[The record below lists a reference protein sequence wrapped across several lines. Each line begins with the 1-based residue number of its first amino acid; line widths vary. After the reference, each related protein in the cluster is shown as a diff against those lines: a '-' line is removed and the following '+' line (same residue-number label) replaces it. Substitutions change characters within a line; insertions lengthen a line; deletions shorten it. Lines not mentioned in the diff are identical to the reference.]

1 MNPIVFLWS
10 VLSGACLML
19 AGLHVVV
26 WLRNRRAWENLLFSI
41 TVTGVVGLAAAEV
54 ATMQAGTPN
63 AYAAAMRW
71 AHLSYGICVASCL
84 TFVHLHFGSG
94 SVKLLGLA
102 LGLRALAVLANYT
115 TGMSLH
121 VREIVSLQQVGFLGE
136 TVSMLGEWTP
146 NRWVILGQLAT
157 LVQIIYV
164 VHASRRLWK
173 AGGRDEKRR
182 ALLVGGGLALFFLA
196 SSLQSGL
203 VAAGVLRMPF
213 LVTFSF
219 LGVVLVM
226 GLELS
231 RDVLRA
237 AELLSELQRSEQQ
250 LTLAAAAGKM
260 SLWEWDFAT
269 NRIWVNAAGRSLYGV
284 SPDENIDFERFV
296 ATVHADD
303 RPLIERAVEAAL
315 EGTDPYIADYRV
327 DLPDGSIHWMAA
339 RGRVERDSKGHALR
353 MRGISMDIT
362 GHKEAELEAALRRQ
376 ELAHLSRVSV
386 LGELAGTL
394 AHELNQPLTAILGN
408 AQVGRRMMREE
419 TTDVEEVAA
428 IFDDV
433 ADDAKRAGG
442 IIHGMRAMFRKDPV
456 AAAQAFD
463 LNEAAQQVLGLL
475 HSEIIDRKA
484 KIEFRPGP
492 GLLEVTAGRVEV
504 QQVIINL
511 VLNGL
516 DAMKRMGEGVVL
528 DMETFREDG
537 WLHLVVRDHGPGIPA
552 EMMPRLFE
560 PFVTTKSGGLGLGL
574 AISRGIAERFHGGL
588 TAENHPDGG
597 AMFRLILPAAAE

>member
-41 TVTGVVGLAAAEV
+41 TVTGVVGLAAGEL

-63 AYAAAMRW
+63 DYAAAMRW

-84 TFVHLHFGSG
+84 AFVHLHFGSG

-115 TGMSLH
+115 TGVSLH
-121 VREIVSLQQVGFLGE
+121 VREIVSLQQVEFLGE

-146 NRWVILGQLAT
+146 NRWVILGQLAA
-157 LVQIIYV
+157 LAQIIYV

-237 AELLSELQRSEQQ
+237 AELLRELQRSEQQ

-284 SPDENIDFERFV
+284 SPDETIDYKRFV

-315 EGTDPYIADYRV
+315 EGTDPYTADYRV
-327 DLPDGSIHWMAA
+327 DLPDGSLHWMAA

-362 GHKEAELEAALRRQ
+362 EHKEAELEAALRRQ

-456 AAAQAFD
+456 AATQAFD

-475 HSEIIDRKA
+475 HSEIIGRKA
-484 KIEFRPGP
+484 KIEFRPGS
-492 GLLEVTAGRVEV
+492 GLPEAAAGRVEV

-516 DAMKRMGEGVVL
+516 DAMKGAGEGMVL
-528 DMETFREDG
+528 EIETVHEDHQ
-537 WLHLVVRDHGPGIPA
+537 LHLVVRDHGPGVPA

-560 PFVTTKSGGLGLGL
+560 PFITTKPGGLGLGL
-574 AISRGIAERFHGGL
+574 AISRGIAERFHGEL

-597 AMFRLILPAAAE
+597 AVFRLLLPAAAE